1 MNQKNCAGAHTL
13 TPEFTRGDSRKEPLG
28 NHKPM
33 KNTKKL
39 AEALNAL
46 IEHKLFPP
54 IGPLDIP
61 LLGFVDIVEILYPH
75 MKGKVKENEPFPCPL
90 WIHKKN
96 DTRPIVWEN
105 SDFPGWRCF
114 GGCTG
119 ERTKDTIE
127 FVQYALALDT
137 YVHACAVYRKL
148 NNLKHQGKSHQHYL
162 DCIDDLFPDWYEEVN
177 EGLLV

>member
-1 MNQKNCAGAHTL
+1 MLAFFINVQSAHDSL
-13 TPEFTRGDSRKEPLG
+13 MKKRRKRLSDRGLLFELLFD
-28 NHKPM
+28 
-33 KNTKKL
+33 
-39 AEALNAL
+39 
-46 IEHKLFPP
+46 LFPP
-54 IGPLDIP
+54 IGQLDIP

-90 WIHKKN
+90 RIHKKN

-119 ERTKDTIE
+119 EKTKDTIE

-148 NNLKHQGKSHQHYL
+148 NNLKHQGKSHQHYV

>member
-1 MNQKNCAGAHTL
+1 MSRFHAPCG
-13 TPEFTRGDSRKEPLG
+13 FT
-28 NHKPM
+28 
-33 KNTKKL
+33 
-39 AEALNAL
+39 
-46 IEHKLFPP
+46 
-54 IGPLDIP
+54 
-61 LLGFVDIVEILYPH
+61 
-75 MKGKVKENEPFPCPL
+75 
-90 WIHKKN
+90 KKN

-119 ERTKDTIE
+119 EKTKDTIE

-148 NNLKHQGKSHQHYL
+148 NNLKHQGKSHQHYV

-177 EGLLV
+177 KGLLN